1 LGHATTATNRAGQPG
16 RLISRPECVRVRGI
30 VTLAVEFTPVM
41 IVQPAGIPA
50 LTLQS
55 EAPED
60 GPLVDALVAR
70 AFGPGRFTKVSER
83 VREFAT
89 FAPELSVC
97 AWSPDAKKGARLLG
111 CARMWRVRVG
121 ETPVTFLGP
130 FAVELGERNA
140 GFGARL
146 IVRACEAA
154 RAAGETHV
162 VLVGDEPYFG
172 RVGFST
178 AAGRQVIM
186 PGPVD
191 QRRVLVRALTPDAGE
206 LAGPVQPA

>member
-1 LGHATTATNRAGQPG
+1 MTAQP
-16 RLISRPECVRVRGI
+16 S
-30 VTLAVEFTPVM
+30 TPL
-41 IVQPAGIPA
+41 PA
-50 LTLQS
+50 LTLQF
-55 EAPED
+55 EQPQD

-97 AWSPDAKKGARLLG
+97 AWSQGRLMG

-121 ETPVTFLGP
+121 GRPVMFLGP
-130 FAVELGERNA
+130 FAVEQGERNA

-146 IVRACEAA
+146 IARACEAA
-154 RAAGETHV
+154 HAAGESHV
-162 VLVGDEPYFG
+162 LLVGDEAYFG
-172 RVGFST
+172 RVGF
-178 AAGRQVIM
+178 ARAGGREVIL

-191 QRRVLVRALTPDAGE
+191 QDRVLVRALKPDAGDI
-206 LAGPVQPA
+206 AGPVTAV

>member
-1 LGHATTATNRAGQPG
+1 M
-16 RLISRPECVRVRGI
+16 
-30 VTLAVEFTPVM
+30 TLEPSAPS
-41 IVQPAGIPA
+41 PA
-50 LTLQS
+50 LILQP
-55 EAPED
+55 EAPQD
-60 GPLVDALVAR
+60 GPVVDALVDR

-97 AWSPDAKKGARLLG
+97 AWSGGRLLG
-111 CARMWRVRVG
+111 CARMWRVAVG
-121 ETPVTFLGP
+121 GRPVTFLGP
-130 FAVELGERNA
+130 FAVEQGERNA

-146 IVRACEAA
+146 IARACEAA
-154 RAAGETHV
+154 QAAGETHV

-178 AAGRQVIM
+178 AAGRGVLM

-191 QRRVLVRALTPDAGE
+191 QRRVLVRALTPDAGD
-206 LAGPVQPA
+206 LAGPVTAL

>member
-1 LGHATTATNRAGQPG
+1 MT
-16 RLISRPECVRVRGI
+16 
-30 VTLAVEFTPVM
+30 
-41 IVQPAGIPA
+41 VQPAGAPA
-50 LTLQS
+50 ITLQF
-55 EAPED
+55 ETPED
-60 GPLVDALVAR
+60 GPLVDALIDR

-97 AWSPDAKKGARLLG
+97 AWSEGRLLG

-121 ETPVTFLGP
+121 GRPVSFLGP

-146 IVRACEAA
+146 IARACEAA
-154 RAAGETHV
+154 QAAGETHV

-178 AAGRQVIM
+178 AAGGQVVM

-191 QRRVLVRALTPDAGE
+191 PRRVLVRALTPDAGE
-206 LAGPVQPA
+206 LVGAVTAL